1 MMYTEL
7 ETGQA
12 VQVDVTGNCMWR
24 WGWIASL
31 TTATVTVTLTGN
43 DGQVT
48 VPVGVDRVRTS

>member
-1 MMYTEL
+1 
-7 ETGQA
+7 
-12 VQVDVTGNCMWR
+12 
-24 WGWIASL
+24 L